1 MDAVSDI
8 AFFALLVKHGNLT
21 SAARELDVTP
31 PAVSRRLA
39 MLENRLGI
47 RLLNRTTRRVSL
59 TYEGELY
66 LEEGRRILDD
76 LGELEQ
82 RVSSGHSV
90 PRGLLR
96 VNASFGFGREY
107 VTPVVA
113 EFLKAYPEVEVQ
125 LRLTDR
131 PINLTEEGF
140 DVCVH
145 FGHIPDTR
153 VVARKIASNQRYLC
167 AAPAYL
173 EKYGTPEMPADLR
186 RHKCIVIHQTNAG
199 VGSWRLNNGV
209 DEEIIK
215 VRGAVVTN
223 DGDAAVAMA
232 LRGLGILERS
242 EWHVAPYIR
251 SGQLHLVLP
260 EWVLPAADIYVVYP
274 VRKNLSAKVRA
285 FVDHLADSIA
295 AHQVETDGVMNQW

>member
-8 AFFALLVKHGNLT
+8 AFFAMLVKHGNL
-21 SAARELDVTP
+21 SAAAQELDVTP

-39 MLENRLGI
+39 LLENRLGI
-47 RLLNRTTRRVSL
+47 RLLNRTTRRISL

-90 PRGLLR
+90 PKGLLR
-96 VNASFGFGREY
+96 INATFGFGREY
-107 VTPVVA
+107 VTPIIA
-113 EFLKAYPEVEVQ
+113 EFIERHPEVEVQ

-131 PINLTEEGF
+131 PINLAEEGF
-140 DVCVH
+140 DVCVR
-145 FGHIPDTR
+145 FGHIPDAR
-153 VVARKIASNQRYLC
+153 IVARKLASNRRYLC

-173 EKYGTPEMPADLR
+173 EKYGIPQTPSELP
-186 RHKCIVIHQTNAG
+186 RHKCIVIHQTNSS
-199 VGSWRLNNGV
+199 VGTWRLSNGSL
-209 DEEIIK
+209 EEAIK
-215 VRGAVVTN
+215 VRGVVVTN

-260 EWVLPAADIYVVYP
+260 DWVLPAADIYVVYP
-274 VRKNLSAKVRA
+274 VKKNLSAKVRA

-295 AHQVETDGVMNQW
+295 GHRVVTDGVMNQW

>member
-1 MDAVSDI
+1 MDALSDI
-8 AFFALLVKHGNLT
+8 AFFALLVRHGNLT

-39 MLENRLGI
+39 LLENRLGI

-107 VTPVVA
+107 VTPIVA
-113 EFLKAYPEVEVQ
+113 EFLQAYPEVEVQ

-131 PINLTEEGF
+131 PINLVEEGF
-140 DVCVH
+140 DVCVR
-145 FGHIPDTR
+145 FGHVPDAR
-153 VVARKIASNQRYLC
+153 VVARKIASNRRYLC
-167 AAPAYL
+167 ASPAYL
-173 EKYGTPEMPADLR
+173 ERYGAPETPADLR
-186 RHKCIVIHQTNAG
+186 RHKCIVIHQTNAA
-199 VGSWRLNNGV
+199 VGAWHLNNGA
-209 DEEIIK
+209 EEETIK

-232 LRGLGILERS
+232 LRGMGILERS

-251 SGQLHLVLP
+251 SGRLQLLLP
-260 EWVLPAADIYVVYP
+260 DWVLPAADIYVVYP

-295 AHQVETDGVMNQW
+295 AHQVVTDGVMNQW